1 MHNFYRVLPIIINKK
16 RLYITDII
24 KKENMMKLLLIAL
37 MLISNSSWAQVNN
50 ILSPDAKS
58 FYAKAMPTVK
68 PGVKDLVEKMGM
80 YFSNHTIDVDSLLSQ
95 LKNKKPLQKLTSHEL
110 KGIIVLIMVQ
120 ASENADRRIK
130 QLVTHT
136 TNDNGES
143 DTAEQTNIIIQN
155 KSRMAADANMVMNN
169 ISSNKEEILRSL
181 K

>member
-1 MHNFYRVLPIIINKK
+1 
-16 RLYITDII
+16 
-24 KKENMMKLLLIAL
+24 MKLLLIAL
-37 MLISNSSWAQVNN
+37 MLTSNSSWAQVNN
-50 ILSPDAKS
+50 ILSPDAKN

-80 YFSNHTIDVDSLLSQ
+80 HFSNHSIDVDSLLSQ
-95 LKNKKPLQKLTSHEL
+95 LKNKKSLQNLTPHEL
-110 KGIIVLIMVQ
+110 KGIVVLIMVQ
-120 ASENADRRIK
+120 ASVNADSRIK

-136 TNDNGES
+136 TNDNQGS

-169 ISSNKEEILRSL
+169 ISSSKEEILRSL